1 MPRLFV
7 LLFLAGLALAIVA
20 VIDCLST
27 DEYEIRALPKIV
39 WVLIIILLLFPPI
52 GPIAWFL
59 AGRPQ
64 KVASETPSA
73 SHPAGS
79 AAGAG
84 HRQLAPDDDPDF
96 LRELAARTRSDDEDL
111 LRQWEADLRRR
122 EEELRRKEDD
132 DPPKP

>member
-59 AGRPQ
+59 CSDACRYLTGHTFM
-64 KVASETPSA
+64 AD
-73 SHPAGS
+73 G
-79 AAGAG
+79 GAFMW
-84 HRQLAPDDDPDF
+84 A
-96 LRELAARTRSDDEDL
+96 
-111 LRQWEADLRRR
+111 
-122 EEELRRKEDD
+122 
-132 DPPKP
+132 